1 MAEERKILANTT
13 GHNVSMD
20 NKERLRISGVLDVYG
35 FDDTYV
41 ALETEL
47 GKMLVRGEGL
57 KIGKLSLEHHD
68 LVVTGFVYSL
78 EYDDKKKGK
87 GKGVFASMFR

>member
-1 MAEERKILANTT
+1 
-13 GHNVSMD
+13 MD
-20 NKERLRISGVLDVYG
+20 NRERLRISGVLDVYG

-78 EYDDKKKGK
+78 EYDDKRKERVKAYLPPCSDEYYFSGECRK
-87 GKGVFASMFR
+87 RFE